1 MKRLKLLMKKYTP
14 KKLFVGFLLIFL
26 LAISFYIGIKYKQ
39 GSLLI
44 QKSPASQLDN
54 LITLSPSPSVVVN
67 PTPTSAVVPQI
78 QNYPVPKLWT
88 RITILNN
95 LILCLPPKWEA
106 DQWGNIYFNRD
117 SAYRPNVTYIQELPY
132 TGGSRRET
140 FYVFWEKEY
149 PDVRQAVSVNEVL
162 INKGSALKFS
172 GPEGEKI
179 VWLANGKL
187 WQAGI
192 SNWSMVNDSKT
203 AFLKDFYTMV
213 GCSF

>member
-39 GSLLI
+39 GSLPI
-44 QKSPASQLDN
+44 QKSPASQLN
-54 LITLSPSPSVVVN
+54 NVITLSPSPSVAVN
-67 PTPTSAVVPQI
+67 PTSTSTVVPQV
-78 QNYPVPKLWT
+78 QNYPVPKSWT
-88 RITILNN
+88 RTNILNG
-95 LILCLPPKWEA
+95 LTLCFPPKWEA
-106 DQWGNIYFNRD
+106 DQWGNVYFNRD
-117 SAYRPNVTYIQELPY
+117 SAYRPNVTYIQEIPY
-132 TGGSRRET
+132 QGGSRRES
-140 FYVFWEKEY
+140 FYAFWVKEY
-149 PDVRQAVSVNEVL
+149 PNVGQTVSVNEVS
-162 INKGSALKFS
+162 INKGTILKFS

-203 AFLKDFYTMV
+203 TFLKDFYTMI